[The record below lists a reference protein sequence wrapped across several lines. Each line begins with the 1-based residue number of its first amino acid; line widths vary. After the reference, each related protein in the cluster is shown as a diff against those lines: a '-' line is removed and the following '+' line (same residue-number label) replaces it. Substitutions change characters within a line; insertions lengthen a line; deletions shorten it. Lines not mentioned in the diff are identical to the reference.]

1 MNDRLC
7 DQTSIS
13 KLYKMRLMCLTESVE
28 ACKQWG
34 IITTV
39 LVEMGALSA
48 FYLFQFDTPHH
59 ISRTEQHRITDAHAG
74 VNSFPATA
82 TR

>member
-1 MNDRLC
+1 
-7 DQTSIS
+7 
-13 KLYKMRLMCLTESVE
+13 
-28 ACKQWG
+28 
-34 IITTV
+34 V